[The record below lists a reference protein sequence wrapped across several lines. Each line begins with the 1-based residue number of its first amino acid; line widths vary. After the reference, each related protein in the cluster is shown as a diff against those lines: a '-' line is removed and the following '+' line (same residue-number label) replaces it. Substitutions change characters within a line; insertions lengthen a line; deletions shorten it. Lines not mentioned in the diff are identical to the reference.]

1 MKNSLLPLLIIAMLN
16 LAGCSKSDEQSNQN
30 PDPEDK
36 HVVKDAK
43 YWQDLLNLS
52 DEELKERI
60 KNERLKN

>member
-1 MKNSLLPLLIIAMLN
+1 MLN

-30 PDPEDK
+30 PDTEDK

-52 DEELKERI
+52 DEEL
-60 KNERLKN
+60 NERLGGKYGKDRNKKND